1 MVAVHPSGTKG
12 QSDDGDEIG
21 FIVAGKGID
30 GRAYVLADRTCMLS
44 PDGWGRRAVDA
55 YHGRWSQTL
64 DKVKADRIVA
74 ERNFGG
80 AMVEHVIKTIE
91 PTAPCKEVT
100 ASRGKKGRVSHVG
113 SMPELENQMCLIAP
127 EANVG
132 EG

>member
-1 MVAVHPSGTKG
+1 MVAVDPSGTKG

-21 FIVAGKGID
+21 VIVAGKGID

-55 YHGRWSQTL
+55 YHGRWSQTP

-80 AMVEHVIKTIE
+80 AGRARHQNHRADRSLRGSDGQLRQRK
-91 PTAPCKEVT
+91 A
-100 ASRGKKGRVSHVG
+100 ASRTSGPYQNWKIR
-113 SMPELENQMCLIAP
+113 CA
-127 EANVG
+127 
-132 EG
+132 

>member
-1 MVAVHPSGTKG
+1 MVAVDPPGTKG

-21 FIVAGKGID
+21 IIVAGKGID
-30 GRAYVLADRTCMLS
+30 GRAYVLADRIYMLS

-55 YHGRWSQTL
+55 HHGGWSQTP

-80 AMVEHVIKTIE
+80 VMVEHVIKTIE
-91 PTAPCKEVT
+91 PTAPCEEVT
-100 ASRGKKGRVSHVG
+100 ASRGKKGRVSHVR
-113 SMPELENQMCLIAP
+113 SIPELENQMCLIAP
-127 EANVG
+127 EGYVS